1 MNICPIGKRFHKVED
16 WRALFINGLQ
26 GAVKSHTFWDPY
38 LDSIMQGPFASGL
51 HLAVLVEPYL
61 SYILDGK
68 KTVESRFS
76 ERRIAPYGSVRR
88 DDVILLKRSGG
99 PIVGLCRAS
108 DIWYYELDPRSWR
121 EIRTGFSQMLCAQD
135 PNFWSQRKSAEF
147 ATLIRLTNV
156 LKISP
161 FKYAKSD
168 RRGWVVLKPG
178 GE

>member
-1 MNICPIGKRFHKVED
+1 MCPIGRRFHKVKD
-16 WRALFINGLQ
+16 WRAIIRNGLQ
-26 GAVKSHTFWDPY
+26 NAVKGHTFWESY
-38 LDSIMQGPFASGL
+38 IDSMVQGPAPFGL

-61 SYILDGK
+61 RYILEGK

-76 ERRIAPYGSVRR
+76 ERRVAPYGSVRR
-88 DDVILLKRSGG
+88 EDVILLKRSGG

-121 EIRTGFSQMLCAQD
+121 EIRAGFSQMLCAQD
-135 PNFWSQRKSAEF
+135 PDFWSQRKSAEF

>member
-1 MNICPIGKRFHKVED
+1 LGGGFIKVDD
-16 WRALFINGLQ
+16 WRVLFRDGLQ
-26 GAVKSHTFWDPY
+26 SAVKGDTFWKSHI
-38 LDSIMQGPFASGL
+38 DSIMQGPAPFGL
-51 HLAVLVEPYL
+51 HLAVFIEPYL
-61 SYILDGK
+61 KYILEGK

-76 ERRIAPYGSVRR
+76 ERRVVPYGSVRR

-121 EIRTGFSQMLCAQD
+121 EIRAGFSQMLCAQD
-135 PNFWSQRKSAEF
+135 PDFWSQRETAEF

-161 FKYAKSD
+161 VKYAKND
-168 RRGWVVLKPG
+168 RRGWVILKPG
-178 GE
+178 VE

>member
-1 MNICPIGKRFHKVED
+1 VED